1 MLLGDRDASAPVAT
15 SSHKPWRVLKPEP
28 LANPLLGKWLCVL
41 KDARPCRIFQCRC
54 LSNLVRANSHSRS
67 LSLTVDPSGELFL
80 PESHSRRCA
89 FVLPMFASGSL
100 LAPPLE
106 DYGVHAGVCKRLKVA
121 PRRAIRD
128 WLLRGPTS
136 RMALRMK
143 DPSLPQAR
151 PFTTNVFRFLLLLI
165 AFLK

>member
-1 MLLGDRDASAPVAT
+1 MPEATRDHARS
-15 SSHKPWRVLKPEP
+15 VL
-28 LANPLLGKWLCVL
+28 
-41 KDARPCRIFQCRC
+41 
-54 LSNLVRANSHSRS
+54 S
-67 LSLTVDPSGELFL
+67 
-80 PESHSRRCA
+80 
-89 FVLPMFASGSL
+89 MFASGSL
-100 LAPPLE
+100 LAPTLE
-106 DYGVHAGVCKRLKVA
+106 DYGVHAGACKRLKAA

-151 PFTTNVFRFLLLLI
+151 PFTTNVFRFLLLLL